1 MADNRE
7 VSESVAMDLLLSG
20 HSSGLY
26 FCRPGI
32 IKEFDPATNLA
43 VVRPAIQAKVT
54 PREGQPQYITFPT
67 IIRVPVVI
75 PYAQKAGLCITVP
88 IRKGDECLLVFSDR
102 MIDNFVKTG
111 GIVKP
116 ECCGGDNKTSEP
128 RQHDLTDAICIPGFI
143 SQPFKIPEWNTNA
156 IEIRNRE
163 RTCFFSMNENRDITI
178 STTGNTSTYCNNA
191 IVNAMSTANVC
202 GNGGVYL
209 NEQGVALVN
218 RNTGSC
224 GCSASCP
231 SDMKDPCCEIRSSG
245 SLCLRKTCS
254 PTATN
259 NCMQVR
265 PSGSMCVRR

>member
-32 IKEFDPATNLA
+32 IEEFDPAANLA

-88 IRKGDECLLVFSDR
+88 IRKGDECLLLFSDR

-128 RQHDLTDAICIPGFI
+128 RQHDLTDAICIPGII
-143 SQPFKIPEWNTNA
+143 SQPFKVKNWNTEA
-156 IEIRNRE
+156 IEMRTVDGKNYVRVGEGDYGIRM
-163 RTCFFSMNENRDITI
+163 TSGGGFDQGGADI
-178 STTGNTSTYCNNA
+178 
-191 IVNAMSTANVC
+191 
-202 GNGGVYL
+202 
-209 NEQGVALVN
+209 
-218 RNTGSC
+218 R
-224 GCSASCP
+224 
-231 SDMKDPCCEIRSSG
+231 MKDGKIWWYAAEEINTRTPMKWTEEPPTSSG
-245 SLCLRKTCS
+245 GTRG
-254 PTATN
+254 PT
-259 NCMQVR
+259 M
-265 PSGSMCVRR
+265 PE